1 MLYVSMAERSTCF
14 TDGEFSSIV
23 NAALEKNFLEITSFT
38 PQQFEAWKSL
48 FLRSKDALVILPTGH
63 GKSLIYQAA
72 PDIASELAARG
83 FRQWEGKSIVLI
95 VTPLLAIIETQVEE
109 LNSKNGITA
118 VNLGNVN
125 DENLESHVRNGSY
138 NFLLGTPEVWFK
150 NEKWLQIIRTETY
163 KEKVLFIAADEAHCV
178 PKW

>member
-1 MLYVSMAERSTCF
+1 M
-14 TDGEFSSIV
+14 
-23 NAALEKNFLEITSFT
+23 
-38 PQQFEAWKSL
+38 
-48 FLRSKDALVILPTGH
+48 PTGH

-72 PDIASELAARG
+72 PYIASELAARG

-138 NFLLGTPEVWFK
+138 NFLLGTPEVWIK
-150 NEKWLQIIRTETY
+150 NEK
-163 KEKVLFIAADEAHCV
+163 
-178 PKW
+178 